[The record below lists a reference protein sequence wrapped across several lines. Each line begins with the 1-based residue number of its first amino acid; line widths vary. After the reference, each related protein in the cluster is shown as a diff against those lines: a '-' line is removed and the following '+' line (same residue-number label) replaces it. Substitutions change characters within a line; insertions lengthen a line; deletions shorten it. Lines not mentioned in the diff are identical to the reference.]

1 MIHERYLE
9 SKCHKYLN
17 FWKLLKSVETKRF
30 YKSVND
36 TEQLQY
42 IVYET
47 RIEY

>member
-17 FWKLLKSVETKRF
+17 LLKSVETKLF